1 MFCLWR
7 NNKLRIREQLKH
19 LSILDHLPFILLAI
33 PLALRLLIP
42 SIVLWS
48 ITIIYDRIE
57 KKDLFLKRFK
67 FYIMKDLKHWLLP
80 DNLSFLLLLIPLI
93 LRLWVPSL
101 ILWSFTVIYDF
112 LEDEIE
118 SLKELKTSFNET
130 K

>member
-1 MFCLWR
+1 M
-7 NNKLRIREQLKH
+7 RIREQLKH